1 VPTKSD
7 IIQRLE
13 REILPLQGF
22 KPPKSGDVTDF
33 GLGPVHA
40 AFSNGHFPTGA
51 VHEVVSSTAEG
62 AAASVGFIGGL
73 VGALM
78 RPGGAVLWIGA
89 GGVLGG
95 AGVSGGARVTNGGGM
110 SGDGRM
116 LGGGGVSMGGRRRV
130 FPMALTNFGIEP
142 DRVVFVELARQK
154 DMLWVME
161 EALKCEG
168 LAAVIGEIPEIG
180 FTASRRLQ
188 LAVEKSRVTGF
199 LLRHQ
204 SRSLGVNA
212 CVARW
217 RVSPLASEP
226 EAGLPGVGFPRWNV
240 ELLKIRNGRPGVWAL
255 EWAGGRFRAVEQS
268 RGLRVGPAQDEAG
281 PMRGVVA
288 ELDAGVP
295 MVGAMVGELAM
306 SGAVARLGTGL
317 RSGATKL
324 SEEKRK
330 AG

>member
-1 VPTKSD
+1 MPTKSD

-33 GLGPVHA
+33 GLGPMHA
-40 AFSNGHFPTGA
+40 AFPNGHFPTGA
-51 VHEVVSSTAEG
+51 VHELVSTTAEG
-62 AAASVGFIGGL
+62 EAASAGFMGGL

-78 RPGGAVLWIGA
+78 RSGGAVLWVGA
-89 GGVLGG
+89 GGVS
-95 AGVSGGARVTNGGGM
+95 SGGGI
-110 SGDGRM
+110 
-116 LGGGGVSMGGRRRV
+116 SMGGRRRV
-130 FPMALTNFGIEP
+130 FPMALTNFGMEP

-168 LAAVIGEIPEIG
+168 LAAVVGEIPEIG

-255 EWAGGRFRAVEQS
+255 EWAGGRFRAVEES
-268 RGLRVGPAQDEAG
+268 VG
-281 PMRGVVA
+281 
-288 ELDAGVP
+288 AGVP
-295 MVGAMVGELAM
+295 MVGEVPMTAA
-306 SGAVARLGTGL
+306 
-317 RSGATKL
+317 L

>member
-1 VPTKSD
+1 
-7 IIQRLE
+7 
-13 REILPLQGF
+13 LQGF

-33 GLGPVHA
+33 GLGPMHA
-40 AFSNGHFPTGA
+40 AFPNGHFPTGA
-51 VHEVVSSTAEG
+51 VHEVLSSTAEG

-78 RPGGAVLWIGA
+78 RGGGAVLWIGA
-89 GGVLGG
+89 GGVSGGGGMSMGGGGGMNGAGKLGG
-95 AGVSGGARVTNGGGM
+95 AGMA
-110 SGDGRM
+110 
-116 LGGGGVSMGGRRRV
+116 MGGRRRV

-199 LLRHQ
+199 LLRDQ
-204 SRSLGVNA
+204 PRSLGVNA

-240 ELLKIRNGRPGVWAL
+240 ELLKIRNGRPGVWAF
-255 EWAGGRFRAVEQS
+255 EWAGGRFRALEEAVGVAEVSPMAGES
-268 RGLRVGPAQDEAG
+268 RGLRVGLALAG
-281 PMRGVVA
+281 GL
-288 ELDAGVP
+288 E
-295 MVGAMVGELAM
+295 M
-306 SGAVARLGTGL
+306 SGAGARLA
-317 RSGATKL
+317 SGATKL